1 MRNNTFN
8 NKLRPLCSPPFFFLL
23 QHRTS
28 CSTKPTNFH
37 AEFFFCQHS
46 CSSIFACHIFFQKI
60 NTLLPRQNAIFTN
73 NFFHALLL
81 LFFSLHFASGVL
93 PAGWSVARW
102 GLLAGAS
109 CAFVRLPLFAG
120 LVNASGTWLSASARL
135 LGASDYAGI
144 ASALLAATG
153 VTLLFECSSDVVSS
167 SHVFADNLDRTAGL
181 VAGHLSILI
190 TFACAALWVRE

>member
-1 MRNNTFN
+1 MHFN
-8 NKLRPLCSPPFFFLL
+8 LCL
-23 QHRTS
+23 
-28 CSTKPTNFH
+28 
-37 AEFFFCQHS
+37 
-46 CSSIFACHIFFQKI
+46 FQKI
-60 NTLLPRQNAIFTN
+60 NTLSPHQNAIFTN

-81 LFFSLHFASGVL
+81 LLLFFLHLSLHFASGVL

-102 GLLAGAS
+102 CLLASAS
-109 CAFVRLPLFAG
+109 CALVRLPLFAG

>member
-1 MRNNTFN
+1 
-8 NKLRPLCSPPFFFLL
+8 
-23 QHRTS
+23 
-28 CSTKPTNFH
+28 
-37 AEFFFCQHS
+37 
-46 CSSIFACHIFFQKI
+46 
-60 NTLLPRQNAIFTN
+60 
-73 NFFHALLL
+73 
-81 LFFSLHFASGVL
+81 
-93 PAGWSVARW
+93 
-102 GLLAGAS
+102 LLAGAS
-109 CAFVRLPLFAG
+109 CALVGLPLFAG

-135 LGASDYAGI
+135 LCAHDCAGV

>member
-1 MRNNTFN
+1 MLAAF
-8 NKLRPLCSPPFFFLL
+8 
-23 QHRTS
+23 
-28 CSTKPTNFH
+28 
-37 AEFFFCQHS
+37 FFFCY
-46 CSSIFACHIFFQKI
+46 SIAPVAPPNQP
-60 NTLLPRQNAIFTN
+60 TSTQ
-73 NFFHALLL
+73 NFFFVNTHAVQSLPVTSFFKKSTPFCPAKTLSSL
-81 LFFSLHFASGVL
+81 IISFTRFFFFFFSLHFASGVL
-93 PAGWSVARW
+93 PAGWSIARW
-102 GLLAGAS
+102 RLLAGAS
-109 CAFVRLPLFAG
+109 CAFVWLPLFAG